1 MLGYTAPRANSGSF
15 FLTANTETTYGSM
28 FLDLR
33 ANGPTVIE
41 NPPDSLC
48 VLDDFWFR
56 YVADLGLAGPD
67 QGAGGKYLI
76 LPPSYDGDE
85 PGKFTYRSPTFT
97 NWLVV
102 RALGGVEDI
111 VKTRVYP
118 LAQAGDP
125 PQMTYL
131 NIAAKTQNTVHAND
145 FSFYE
150 EINTLIQEEPAEAL
164 DPERAGQCAAI
175 GIVKGQPFEPDDRM
189 RRILSQAA
197 PLAAAAARAITYK
210 PRNPAAYL
218 YPGSAWLSAFIGGS
232 YEFLR
237 NHARLLDARAQ
248 FHYVATVITPAMAA
262 ATVGT
267 GSAYAYTA
275 MDANGDWLDGGQT
288 YRLTLPAGIPAKNFW
303 SVDLYDTQTRSLLE
317 TDNPYPSVM
326 SLGGTVRA
334 NDDGSTSLYFGPA
347 APEGKQSNWV
357 QTVPA
362 SPGSPCCGST
372 GRSHPGSTRGGPARS
387 NRSAVRSWVRD
398 IVAGRRAGRAGVCA
412 ARAGAVRRAPAQDT
426 GHPAS
431 GRGAA
436 DLRDRG
442 GLRGRRA
449 GSRLDAERAQGA
461 DLRRDPRFALHSAT
475 VDPVGAP
482 KRSGRARPRSP
493 GG

>member
-1 MLGYTAPRANSGSF
+1 MSDQPGIPESIRAAISVPDLVPSPLGDLHFFDGVPTLESVDTIYDLLDLVRGIEVYLNTIPGASLVAMRTGFRSVGLDSAGVLGYTAPRANSGSF

-28 FLDLR
+28 FLDLK
-33 ANGPTVIE
+33 ADGPTVIE
-41 NPPDSLC
+41 NPPNSLC

-76 LPPSYDGDE
+76 LPPGYDGDK
-85 PGKFTYRSPTFT
+85 PSGYFTYRSPTFT

-118 LAQAGDP
+118 LAQAADP

-131 NIAAKTQNTVHAND
+131 NIADKTQNTVHAND

-175 GIVKGQPFEPDDRM
+175 GIVKGQPFEPDERM

-210 PRNPAAYL
+210 PRDPAAYL
-218 YPGSAWLSAFIGGS
+218 YPGGTWLSAFIGGS

-248 FHYVATVITPAMAA
+248 FHYFATVITPAMAA

-317 TDNPYPSVM
+317 TDNPHPSVM
-326 SLGGTVRA
+326 SLGDTVQA

-357 QTVPA
+357 QTVSGKSWFIMLRLYGPLA
-362 SPGSPCCGST
+362 SWFDKTWRPGEIEPVS
-372 GRSHPGSTRGGPARS
+372 
-387 NRSAVRSWVRD
+387 
-398 IVAGRRAGRAGVCA
+398 
-412 ARAGAVRRAPAQDT
+412 
-426 GHPAS
+426 
-431 GRGAA
+431 
-436 DLRDRG
+436 
-442 GLRGRRA
+442 
-449 GSRLDAERAQGA
+449 DAIMDA
-461 DLRRDPRFALHSAT
+461 
-475 VDPVGAP
+475 
-482 KRSGRARPRSP
+482 
-493 GG
+493 

>member
-1 MLGYTAPRANSGSF
+1 MSDQPGIPDSVRAAISVPDLVPSPLGDLHFFDGLPALETVDTIYDLLDLVRGIEVYLNTIPGASLVAMREGFRSVGVDSAGVLGYTAPRANSGSF

-28 FLDLR
+28 FLDLK
-33 ANGPTVIE
+33 ADGPTVIE
-41 NPPDSLC
+41 NPPNSLC

-76 LPPSYDGDE
+76 LPPGYDGDE
-85 PGKFTYRSPTFT
+85 PSGYFTFRSPTFT

-175 GIVKGQPFEPDDRM
+175 GIVKGQPFEPDERM

-210 PRNPAAYL
+210 PRDPAAYL
-218 YPGSAWLSAFIGGS
+218 YPGSAWLNAFIGGS

-248 FHYVATVITPAMAA
+248 FHYFATVITPAMAA
-262 ATVGT
+262 ARVGT

-275 MDANGDWLDGGQT
+275 MDANGDWLDGGQS
-288 YRLTLPAGIPAKNFW
+288 LPAHPPGGHPG
-303 SVDLYDTQTRSLLE
+303 QELLVGRPLRHP
-317 TDNPYPSVM
+317 DPLAAGDRQPL
-326 SLGGTVRA
+326 SLG
-334 NDDGSTSLYFGPA
+334 D
-347 APEGKQSNWV
+347 E
-357 QTVPA
+357 
-362 SPGSPCCGST
+362 PGG
-372 GRSHPGSTRGGPARS
+372 H
-387 NRSAVRSWVRD
+387 
-398 IVAGRRAGRAGVCA
+398 RAGQRRRQHQPVLRACRARGQAVKLGADRTRQGLVRHAAALRA
-412 ARAGAVRRAPAQDT
+412 ARTLVRQDL
-426 GHPAS
+426 
-431 GRGAA
+431 AA
-436 DLRDRG
+436 RRDRTHH
-442 GLRGRRA
+442 LTRTR
-449 GSRLDAERAQGA
+449 
-461 DLRRDPRFALHSAT
+461 
-475 VDPVGAP
+475 
-482 KRSGRARPRSP
+482 
-493 GG
+493 